1 MDAKIHTII
10 PYTSRVLEAQ
20 VIEYL
25 KHFPVVAITG
35 PRQSGKSTMLQQL
48 LSQKYQYV
56 SLDDQSL
63 ISLFQEDP
71 KEFMRRYNNYIIFD
85 EVQKL
90 PALFDW
96 IKLMVDQDRQQYGK
110 FILTGSSQ
118 LKLLETI
125 SESLAGR
132 IGFLTLLPFQ
142 YSELP
147 EAARELAVY
156 KGCYPEVVNR
166 YYHFSESW
174 YSAYLESYIEKD
186 VRNLYNLGD
195 LHDFRRLIQLLA
207 ANTSQ
212 ILDLSHY
219 ANQIGVAVNTIKR
232 WITVLQA
239 SYIIFL
245 LPPFYQ
251 NLGKRISKRPK
262 IYFYDTGIVAYLTGI
277 ETKRH
282 FENGPMTGALFEN
295 YIISEIYKNECHRK
309 SNAQLYYYRTSNGLE
324 VDLIIDRKQ
333 YKELIEIKYNS
344 TFKVKMIQA
353 LKKLRQENDRCALI
367 YNGKND
373 HFDDVVISNYGD
385 WLLEDKLK

>member
-125 SESLAGR
+125 SESLAISLYLYLQSYCR
-132 IGFLTLLPFQ
+132 TFLQ
-142 YSELP
+142 
-147 EAARELAVY
+147 
-156 KGCYPEVVNR
+156 
-166 YYHFSESW
+166 
-174 YSAYLESYIEKD
+174 
-186 VRNLYNLGD
+186 
-195 LHDFRRLIQLLA
+195 
-207 ANTSQ
+207 
-212 ILDLSHY
+212 
-219 ANQIGVAVNTIKR
+219 
-232 WITVLQA
+232 
-239 SYIIFL
+239 
-245 LPPFYQ
+245 
-251 NLGKRISKRPK
+251 
-262 IYFYDTGIVAYLTGI
+262 
-277 ETKRH
+277 
-282 FENGPMTGALFEN
+282 
-295 YIISEIYKNECHRK
+295 
-309 SNAQLYYYRTSNGLE
+309 
-324 VDLIIDRKQ
+324 
-333 YKELIEIKYNS
+333 
-344 TFKVKMIQA
+344 
-353 LKKLRQENDRCALI
+353 
-367 YNGKND
+367 
-373 HFDDVVISNYGD
+373 
-385 WLLEDKLK
+385 

>member
-1 MDAKIHTII
+1 MVAFFYTVEWCVQSNEKKMRVTLVPAKHKKALLYFKSFTNSDGVYRDKIVTG
-10 PYTSRVLEAQ
+10 TLKSR
-20 VIEYL
+20 
-25 KHFPVVAITG
+25 K
-35 PRQSGKSTMLQQL
+35 
-48 LSQKYQYV
+48 
-56 SLDDQSL
+56 
-63 ISLFQEDP
+63 
-71 KEFMRRYNNYIIFD
+71 
-85 EVQKL
+85 
-90 PALFDW
+90 
-96 IKLMVDQDRQQYGK
+96 
-110 FILTGSSQ
+110 
-118 LKLLETI
+118 
-125 SESLAGR
+125 
-132 IGFLTLLPFQ
+132 
-142 YSELP
+142 
-147 EAARELAVY
+147 
-156 KGCYPEVVNR
+156 
-166 YYHFSESW
+166 
-174 YSAYLESYIEKD
+174 SYIEKD

-251 NLGKRISKRPK
+251 NLGKRISKLPK

-295 YIISEIYKNECHRK
+295 YIISETYKNECHRK